1 MKKRSK
7 LIFFSLL
14 LIIGFMGLYV
24 YFNPS
29 QQVLILKDQDTRTI
43 YGQWVMEDGDLFS
56 LSFIHSV
63 NKSLVK
69 DELMVKDGLLL
80 AHKTTYSGFGAGV
93 QTELNEGE
101 ILTYDEDHQMVITNM
116 KTTYKD
122 LNLIVGTVS
131 DHILEIHDKEISLT
145 KLCGKNTAVT
155 FAVAKGRGNE
165 ENYER

>member
-1 MKKRSK
+1 MKKRSI
-7 LIFFSLL
+7 LISFSLL
-14 LIIGFMGLYV
+14 LVIGLISLYV

-29 QQVLILKDQDTRTI
+29 QQILNLKDQDTNTI
-43 YGQWVMEDGDLFS
+43 YGQWVMEDEDLFS

-69 DELMVKDGLLL
+69 DELMVKDGILH
-80 AHKTTYSGFGAGV
+80 AHKTIYSSFGAGV
-93 QTELNEGE
+93 QAELNEGE
-101 ILTYDEDHQMVITNM
+101 VLTYNDNNQMVITNM

-155 FAVAKGRGNE
+155 FAVAKGRGQG